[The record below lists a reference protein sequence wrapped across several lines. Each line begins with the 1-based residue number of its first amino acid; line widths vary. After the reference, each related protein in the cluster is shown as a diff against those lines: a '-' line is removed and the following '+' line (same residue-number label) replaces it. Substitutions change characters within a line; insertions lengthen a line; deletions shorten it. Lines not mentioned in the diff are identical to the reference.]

1 MDIYRNPGDNDNDNL
16 RQNTYNDS
24 CNYRL
29 FADSAMFSNCT
40 VRCSRYQ
47 LYELLIGNNKMNNLE
62 HESSR
67 ISAVHLSKT
76 SKLDGVKSW
85 SLLAKKTCPGS
96 KNASV
101 CNGCYALGGFYNMPT
116 VIQPR
121 VENQKNWKLASWVDE
136 MVAALKN
143 ERFFRWFD
151 SGDIYKLELAEK
163 ILAVCERT
171 PWVNHW
177 IPTQS
182 WDIEKFQPI
191 LRKIDALPNV
201 VIRASAKHVDRP
213 VDSFPNSSVVLSGH
227 NKASELNVT
236 ICHSFNN
243 AGKCGSCRACY
254 DKTVKIIGYV
264 QHGKT
269 MAKHVNILLSTIKA

>member
-1 MDIYRNPGDNDNDNL
+1 MKTETTNRKILDLMEKR
-16 RQNTYNDS
+16 
-24 CNYRL
+24 
-29 FADSAMFSNCT
+29 T
-40 VRCSRYQ
+40 VKFRD
-47 LYELLIGNNKMNNLE
+47 G
-62 HESSR
+62 
-67 ISAVHLSKT
+67 AVHLSKT

-191 LRKIDALPNV
+191 LRKIDALPNAV
-201 VIRASAKHVDRP
+201 VRASAKHVDRP
-213 VDSFPNSSVVLSGH
+213 IDSFQNSSVVLSGPD
-227 NKASELNVT
+227 KASELNVT

-254 DKTVKIIGYV
+254 DKTAKTIGYV